1 MSPAR
6 FALSPSE
13 VVSWDPI
20 LRHYLTA
27 DPLIFGAVHEL
38 RALVVESACIC
49 MRSPNRRRDRTIFPT
64 LGAGSVVRARLVP
77 AAGTRVIDA
86 DRSICAVNR
95 RPRAAP
101 YRRIPTDLVIR
112 QHNGPGR
119 PPRLKRRLQ
128 PERAVIVGHVQMVRV
143 APTRGYDHSH
153 SSARE
158 SGPPSAKFE
167 PAQID
172 GASRRATV
180 ERRL

>member
-64 LGAGSVVRARLVP
+64 LGAGSVVWGHSALPPGVRDIRPDRTFCYGSEGVALGGSAAGLTIVCGAVAGSSRARS
-77 AAGTRVIDA
+77 AAECR
-86 DRSICAVNR
+86 
-95 RPRAAP
+95 
-101 YRRIPTDLVIR
+101 
-112 QHNGPGR
+112 
-119 PPRLKRRLQ
+119 
-128 PERAVIVGHVQMVRV
+128 
-143 APTRGYDHSH
+143 
-153 SSARE
+153 
-158 SGPPSAKFE
+158 
-167 PAQID
+167 
-172 GASRRATV
+172 
-180 ERRL
+180 